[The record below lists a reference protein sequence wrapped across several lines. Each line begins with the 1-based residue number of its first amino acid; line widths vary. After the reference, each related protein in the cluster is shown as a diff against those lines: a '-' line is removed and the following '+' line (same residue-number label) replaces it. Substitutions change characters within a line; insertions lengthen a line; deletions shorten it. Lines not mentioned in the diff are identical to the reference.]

1 LREIKRAAQ
10 GRVDDYVPIFNHRS
24 NLTSISPQTS
34 PSIWWI
40 PDCSVPRSY
49 AAVFK
54 RLPRRVDGSDAMAEL
69 RHMNFTVRCTI
80 AADHPS
86 LPGHFPAAPIV
97 PGVVILDEILAALTK
112 WREDCQ
118 LTVIRAVK
126 FLVPLK
132 PEQPFTICLSA
143 DKNVEGKV
151 DFCCRIEDRVIVEGR
166 LQVGCRGKP
175 LP

>member
-1 LREIKRAAQ
+1 MDRMRWLKLQ
-10 GRVDDYVPIFNHRS
+10 
-24 NLTSISPQTS
+24 
-34 PSIWWI
+34 
-40 PDCSVPRSY
+40 
-49 AAVFK
+49 
-54 RLPRRVDGSDAMAEL
+54 
-69 RHMNFTVRCTI
+69 HMNFRVRCTI

-143 DKNVEGKV
+143 GKNVEGKV
-151 DFCCRIEDRVIVEGR
+151 DFCCRIEERVIVEGE
-166 LQVGCRGKP
+166 LQVRCRGKP